1 MKRVDTV
8 SVGPQPQFEENVKY
22 YVNGEEEVH
31 EYNKGPDRKQFS
43 LSVREIL
50 TEAGFTPVEHYELTR
65 DSDNHK
71 FESLDEHVPIEFG
84 EKLTATYKGDTP
96 VS

>member
-1 MKRVDTV
+1 MKDDDKVVTR
-8 SVGPQPQFEENVKY
+8 PQPKFEESVKY

-31 EYNKGPDRKQFS
+31 EYNKGPDRKQPA

-50 TEAGFTPVEHYELTR
+50 VEAGFTPVEQYELTR
-65 DSDNHK
+65 DSDGRK
-71 FESLDEHVPIEFG
+71 FESLDELVPIEFG
-84 EKLTATYKGDTP
+84 EKFTATYKGDTP